1 VRIDR
6 LNAYLKGLGEQKFG
20 CSIVRDDIMQCL
32 GPLSLFV
39 FDKASGKFNLSQLG
53 GQVGDSKESIVILFG
68 TCRR

>member
-53 GQVGDSKESIVILFG
+53 GSKESIVILFG